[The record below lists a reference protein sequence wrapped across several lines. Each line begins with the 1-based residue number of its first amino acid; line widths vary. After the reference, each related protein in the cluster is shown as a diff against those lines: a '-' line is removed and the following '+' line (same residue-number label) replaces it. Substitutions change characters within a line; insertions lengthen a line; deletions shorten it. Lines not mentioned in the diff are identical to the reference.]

1 MWSHRQKNTDTSHT
15 RRRGGVKR
23 ESARARERERER
35 ERENTQRIEDTH
47 THKHTIMGERGE
59 GVEIDLFEFAGGL
72 KRAAMEATTLR
83 ERAGVVF
90 V

>member
-1 MWSHRQKNTDTSHT
+1 M
-15 RRRGGVKR
+15 GG
-23 ESARARERERER
+23 
-35 ERENTQRIEDTH
+35 
-47 THKHTIMGERGE
+47 RGE
-59 GVEIDLFEFAGGL
+59 GVEIDVFEFTGGL